1 MSRLCA
7 VWLPVCF
14 LLVSCAK
21 PPEPEPARSPNSSP
35 AKALNPQ
42 LAEDVG
48 VLREYLRKPNTPCF
62 QEVANLSDYR
72 DKGKVDRLEDGRF
85 FAACEVVLASYER
98 LADVH
103 EVFDLLWARKGD
115 RSRFLPTAVRE
126 LANPDRVVRGY
137 AALLLRGIGSQ
148 AQAPA
153 LVPILSDVDES
164 NALHAAIALA
174 AFGGPDE
181 LAAMDAWLQGDGR
194 DALGI
199 RDPINAAFMKERITQ
214 YRAEFAERLAKQAN
228 MPAKA
233 GLRLP

>member
-98 LADVH
+98 LADV
-103 EVFDLLWARKGD
+103 L
-115 RSRFLPTAVRE
+115 
-126 LANPDRVVRGY
+126 
-137 AALLLRGIGSQ
+137 
-148 AQAPA
+148 QAP
-153 LVPILSDVDES
+153 LVCLSASIGERAQTDGPGVD
-164 NALHAAIALA
+164 
-174 AFGGPDE
+174 
-181 LAAMDAWLQGDGR
+181 
-194 DALGI
+194 
-199 RDPINAAFMKERITQ
+199 
-214 YRAEFAERLAKQAN
+214 RARTSRTSAR
-228 MPAKA
+228 
-233 GLRLP
+233 